1 MFSVLSYIFERIIKR
16 NKLSYLH
23 PILGGL
29 ALVCSVYIQ
38 VMRNFIRNQADN
50 MKYIILLLF
59 SLTFIEDNAQK
70 IKFKDPN
77 LKKALIELGYDRNIN
92 KEIEISEI
100 DTVQK
105 LKITKRN
112 INSLDDLVHFKSLNE
127 VNAMTNNIKE
137 ISVFYGNSTIQELYV
152 GENKLGPKL
161 TIKNMPNLSGLYAFR
176 NDIVE
181 FEFVEEFSKLRSIYI
196 QGNPVIN
203 LDLQN
208 VPNLENLQLF
218 ECDELKTI
226 DLLKKTKIKQFF
238 LLDMKVVNVVSK
250 NEFVRTAYIEKNSDP
265 KNSPKVDSVKTA
277 PVIKITK
284 DIIIT
289 PNR

>member
-1 MFSVLSYIFERIIKR
+1 
-16 NKLSYLH
+16 
-23 PILGGL
+23 
-29 ALVCSVYIQ
+29 
-38 VMRNFIRNQADN
+38 
-50 MKYIILLLF
+50 MKYIILLLV
-59 SLTFIEDNAQK
+59 SLTFINVNAQK
-70 IKFKDPN
+70 IKFKDTN
-77 LKKALIELGYDRNIN
+77 LKKALIELGYDRNKN
-92 KEIEISEI
+92 KEIEINEI

-112 INSLDDLVHFKSLNE
+112 INSLDDLVHFKSLKE

-137 ISVFYGNSTIQELYV
+137 ISVFYGNPTIQELYV

-226 DLLKKTKIKQFF
+226 DILKKTNIKQFF

-265 KNSPKVDSVKTA
+265 KNSPNVDSVKTA

-284 DIIIT
+284 DMIIT
-289 PNR
+289 PNK

>member
-1 MFSVLSYIFERIIKR
+1 
-16 NKLSYLH
+16 
-23 PILGGL
+23 
-29 ALVCSVYIQ
+29 
-38 VMRNFIRNQADN
+38 MRNFIRNQADN

-77 LKKALIELGYDRNIN
+77 LKKALIELGYDRNKN